1 MGALKSS
8 KAENKMYDDLRSL
21 GYNVNRFKR
30 SKEFPFC
37 VDFYIPELDLYIEYN
52 GSQFHNKRPYTGSL
66 KDLKE
71 LEILKEKDRKRRE
84 ITGKKTQY
92 ENIIKTWTIYD
103 VNKRNFAAAL
113 ELNFLEIYKYKDL
126 DDLNN
131 QINDY
136 INNLDKWKTY

>member
-1 MGALKSS
+1 M
-8 KAENKMYDDLRSL
+8 
-21 GYNVNRFKR
+21 
-30 SKEFPFC
+30 
-37 VDFYIPELDLYIEYN
+37 DLYIEYN
-52 GSQFHNKRPYTGSL
+52 GSQFHNKRPYTGSP

-71 LEILKEKDRKRRE
+71 LEILKEKDQKRRE